1 MKAMAAGTNGYGQ
14 FNITT
19 AGAWT
24 YAETGTHAEF
34 VAGETYTDT
43 FTVAAEDGTTQLLTV
58 NIMGV

>member
-24 YAETGTHAEF
+24 YAETETHAEF
-34 VAGETYTDT
+34 VAGQTYTDT
-43 FTVAAEDGTTQLLTV
+43 FTVAAEDGTTQLRTV